1 MIKKILSKK
10 YTILTIIT
18 VVSLLFIFMQINKGK
33 KVGVQNTPLPLV
45 TSRFQSLTLGESSR
59 NDVVREIGAPQN
71 EYITDN
77 KQFVEYTTKN
87 PALMTQL
94 KIA

>member
-18 VVSLLFIFMQINKGK
+18 VVSLLFIFTQINKGK
-33 KVGVQNTPLPLV
+33 KVRVQNTPLPLV

-71 EYITDN
+71 EYIADN
-77 KQFVEYTTKN
+77 KQFVEYITK
-87 PALMTQL
+87 
-94 KIA
+94 I